1 MSVYFVIILIIMKY
15 SYMIIHTLQTS
26 TDEISHKI
34 DLSIRVRSKAGFK
47 IKCSDLYSGYIFL

>member
-1 MSVYFVIILIIMKY
+1 MSVHFVIILIFMKY

-34 DLSIRVRSKAGFK
+34 LDRFNIDKGTFQRR
-47 IKCSDLYSGYIFL
+47 I

>member
-1 MSVYFVIILIIMKY
+1 MSVHFVIILIFMKY

-34 DLSIRVRSKAGFK
+34 DLLSIRVRSNVGFK
-47 IKCSDLYSGYIFL
+47 CADLYSGYIFL

>member
-47 IKCSDLYSGYIFL
+47 CSDLYSGYIFL

>member
-34 DLSIRVRSKAGFK
+34 DLSIRVRSKTGF
-47 IKCSDLYSGYIFL
+47 KCSDLYSGYIFL